1 MYGVGVGSLGIGEWG
16 KKEPCLHVP
25 MRPLVVRCVPSIVQ
39 VKIYLVKEMQCN
51 VKEGHERGK
60 LGPFLTPPLASSL

>member
-1 MYGVGVGSLGIGEWG
+1 MVLELGVWELGNGVRKSL
-16 KKEPCLHVP
+16 CLHVP